1 MNKWFF
7 GIVILIL
14 SCKPKPECNIAETVF
29 YEKKEP
35 FVEVFTI
42 SQLRKMEDSTRSRL
56 CNEDYFWS
64 DLKVGNLHIPTDIY
78 VKGKCDRYP
87 GIYCFF
93 SRPETVFRVVDSTEV
108 VFNDSLVFIKD
119 LGAIFHKHFAHLD
132 TLDVKE
138 WQKNTVIVDWDTTA
152 SDAEIEL
159 ALRELM
165 NTYASYLKERYKKEG
180 KPFDCEE
187 HKAKV
192 ARRRKS
198 SEDII
203 VKNGITPLQP
213 MFFSIDLRYV
223 ER

>member
-7 GIVILIL
+7 GILTL
-14 SCKPKPECNIAETVF
+14 AFSCQQKQECNLAETIF

-64 DLKVGNLHIPTDIY
+64 DLKVGNLHIPTEIF

-93 SRPETVFRVVDSTEV
+93 GRPETVFRVVDSTEV

-119 LGAIFHKHFAHLD
+119 LGAIFHKHFAYLD

-138 WQKNTVIVDWDTTA
+138 WQKNTVVVDWDTTA
-152 SDAEIEL
+152 SDAQIEL
-159 ALRELM
+159 ALKELIIS
-165 NTYASYLKERYKKEG
+165 YASYLKDRYKKEG
-180 KPFDCEE
+180 KPFDCKE
-187 HKAKV
+187 HKSKIANS
-192 ARRRKS
+192 RKS

-203 VKNGITPLQP
+203 IKNGVTTLQP
-213 MFFSIDLRYV
+213 MFFSIDLADD
-223 ER
+223 EK